1 MSHFVDTLQDVLLEN
16 NMTFKDLSR
25 HLPIPTRTIYDLK
38 KFNPTIQNALLIV
51 DYFSSSLDY
60 FEKRID
66 IFQCDFNKNYNINF
80 YENLIKELKI
90 QNISQ
95 AKLCREI
102 HISQSCFKRWEK
114 GVLPTYEN
122 LILITNYLVCSI
134 DQILGRN
141 YIAKK

>member
-16 NMTFKDLSR
+16 NMTLKDLSR
-25 HLPIPTRTIYDLK
+25 HLSIPTRTIYDLK
-38 KFNPTIQNALLIV
+38 NFNPTIQNALLIV

-60 FEKRID
+60 FEKRIN
-66 IFQCDFNKNYNINF
+66 IFQCDFNENYNINF

-102 HISQSCFKRWEK
+102 HISQSCFKRWK
-114 GVLPTYEN
+114 IGVLPTYEN
-122 LILITNYLVCSI
+122 LILITSYLVCSI

-141 YIAKK
+141 YMAKK